1 MKVAGF
7 GEILLRLST
16 KKGILI
22 SNANEFN
29 INYGGGEANALIS
42 LSRFGIKT
50 RAITKV
56 SNDSIGDAIIRYLNE
71 NSVDTSFVTRG
82 SKRTPIYFLEAG
94 SGNRSSKVIYD
105 RKDSNFSSITEEDI
119 NIEEVLKDIDI
130 FHFSGVTLAISEEVR
145 KLVLKIIRYCNK
157 NNILVSYDSN
167 YRAKMWTLESARIA
181 TKEILP
187 YVNILSAGILDAEN
201 ILNMGCDLSD
211 EYEKL
216 NYYYKEISKIRKMP
230 GVMENIL
237 SNKDEEEELIK
248 EKIINRGKNQYW
260 YVAEENGKVI
270 GLGILMNHG
279 NLRKKH
285 VGVIT
290 LMVNS
295 DYQNKGVGS
304 LLMDKLINLSE
315 SLNIIRLELCVFRDN
330 YKAINLYKKFGF
342 KEEGIK
348 VKSALKN
355 GEYIDEIMMVRIS
368 L

>member
-1 MKVAGF
+1 MS
-7 GEILLRLST
+7 LR
-16 KKGILI
+16 I
-22 SNANEFN
+22 
-29 INYGGGEANALIS
+29 
-42 LSRFGIKT
+42 RDIK
-50 RAITKV
+50 
-56 SNDSIGDAIIRYLNE
+56 
-71 NSVDTSFVTRG
+71 
-82 SKRTPIYFLEAG
+82 
-94 SGNRSSKVIYD
+94 
-105 RKDSNFSSITEEDI
+105 
-119 NIEEVLKDIDI
+119 ID
-130 FHFSGVTLAISEEVR
+130 
-145 KLVLKIIRYCNK
+145 
-157 NNILVSYDSN
+157 D
-167 YRAKMWTLESARIA
+167 
-181 TKEILP
+181 
-187 YVNILSAGILDAEN
+187 
-201 ILNMGCDLSD
+201 
-211 EYEKL
+211 
-216 NYYYKEISKIRKMP
+216 YKEISKIRKMP

-279 NLRKKH
+279 NLRRKH

-355 GEYIDEIMMVRIS
+355 GEYIDEIMMARIS

>member
-1 MKVAGF
+1 MS
-7 GEILLRLST
+7 LR
-16 KKGILI
+16 I
-22 SNANEFN
+22 
-29 INYGGGEANALIS
+29 
-42 LSRFGIKT
+42 RDIK
-50 RAITKV
+50 I
-56 SNDSIGDAIIRYLNE
+56 
-71 NSVDTSFVTRG
+71 
-82 SKRTPIYFLEAG
+82 
-94 SGNRSSKVIYD
+94 
-105 RKDSNFSSITEEDI
+105 ED
-119 NIEEVLKDIDI
+119 
-130 FHFSGVTLAISEEVR
+130 
-145 KLVLKIIRYCNK
+145 
-157 NNILVSYDSN
+157 
-167 YRAKMWTLESARIA
+167 
-181 TKEILP
+181 
-187 YVNILSAGILDAEN
+187 
-201 ILNMGCDLSD
+201 
-211 EYEKL
+211 
-216 NYYYKEISKIRKMP
+216 YKEISKIRKMP

-248 EKIINRGKNQYW
+248 EKIINMGKNQYW

-315 SLNIIRLELCVFRDN
+315 SINIIRLELCVFRDN

-355 GEYIDEIMMVRIS
+355 GEYIDEIMMARIN

>member
-1 MKVAGF
+1 MS
-7 GEILLRLST
+7 LR
-16 KKGILI
+16 I
-22 SNANEFN
+22 
-29 INYGGGEANALIS
+29 
-42 LSRFGIKT
+42 RDIK
-50 RAITKV
+50 I
-56 SNDSIGDAIIRYLNE
+56 
-71 NSVDTSFVTRG
+71 
-82 SKRTPIYFLEAG
+82 
-94 SGNRSSKVIYD
+94 
-105 RKDSNFSSITEEDI
+105 ED
-119 NIEEVLKDIDI
+119 
-130 FHFSGVTLAISEEVR
+130 
-145 KLVLKIIRYCNK
+145 
-157 NNILVSYDSN
+157 
-167 YRAKMWTLESARIA
+167 
-181 TKEILP
+181 
-187 YVNILSAGILDAEN
+187 
-201 ILNMGCDLSD
+201 
-211 EYEKL
+211 
-216 NYYYKEISKIRKMP
+216 YKEISKIRKMT

-248 EKIINRGKNQYW
+248 EKIINRDKNQYW

-295 DYQNKGVGS
+295 DYQNKGIGS

-355 GEYIDEIMMVRIS
+355 GEYIDEIMMARIS

>member
-1 MKVAGF
+1 MS
-7 GEILLRLST
+7 LR
-16 KKGILI
+16 I
-22 SNANEFN
+22 
-29 INYGGGEANALIS
+29 
-42 LSRFGIKT
+42 RDIK
-50 RAITKV
+50 I
-56 SNDSIGDAIIRYLNE
+56 
-71 NSVDTSFVTRG
+71 
-82 SKRTPIYFLEAG
+82 
-94 SGNRSSKVIYD
+94 
-105 RKDSNFSSITEEDI
+105 ED
-119 NIEEVLKDIDI
+119 
-130 FHFSGVTLAISEEVR
+130 
-145 KLVLKIIRYCNK
+145 
-157 NNILVSYDSN
+157 
-167 YRAKMWTLESARIA
+167 
-181 TKEILP
+181 
-187 YVNILSAGILDAEN
+187 
-201 ILNMGCDLSD
+201 
-211 EYEKL
+211 
-216 NYYYKEISKIRKMP
+216 YKEISKIRKMP

-248 EKIINRGKNQYW
+248 EKIINKGKNQYW

-355 GEYIDEIMMVRIS
+355 GEYIDEIMMARIS

>member
-1 MKVAGF
+1 M
-7 GEILLRLST
+7 
-16 KKGILI
+16 
-22 SNANEFN
+22 N
-29 INYGGGEANALIS
+29 
-42 LSRFGIKT
+42 
-50 RAITKV
+50 
-56 SNDSIGDAIIRYLNE
+56 
-71 NSVDTSFVTRG
+71 
-82 SKRTPIYFLEAG
+82 
-94 SGNRSSKVIYD
+94 
-105 RKDSNFSSITEEDI
+105 
-119 NIEEVLKDIDI
+119 
-130 FHFSGVTLAISEEVR
+130 
-145 KLVLKIIRYCNK
+145 LKIRDIK
-157 NNILVSYDSN
+157 IED
-167 YRAKMWTLESARIA
+167 
-181 TKEILP
+181 
-187 YVNILSAGILDAEN
+187 
-201 ILNMGCDLSD
+201 
-211 EYEKL
+211 
-216 NYYYKEISKIRKMP
+216 YKEISKIRKMP

-260 YVAEENGKVI
+260 YVVEEDGKVI

-290 LMVNS
+290 LIVNS

-330 YKAINLYKKFGF
+330 YKALNLYKKFGF

-355 GEYIDEIMMVRIS
+355 GEYIDEVMMARII

>member
-1 MKVAGF
+1 MS
-7 GEILLRLST
+7 LR
-16 KKGILI
+16 I
-22 SNANEFN
+22 
-29 INYGGGEANALIS
+29 
-42 LSRFGIKT
+42 RDIK
-50 RAITKV
+50 I
-56 SNDSIGDAIIRYLNE
+56 
-71 NSVDTSFVTRG
+71 
-82 SKRTPIYFLEAG
+82 
-94 SGNRSSKVIYD
+94 
-105 RKDSNFSSITEEDI
+105 ED
-119 NIEEVLKDIDI
+119 
-130 FHFSGVTLAISEEVR
+130 
-145 KLVLKIIRYCNK
+145 
-157 NNILVSYDSN
+157 
-167 YRAKMWTLESARIA
+167 
-181 TKEILP
+181 
-187 YVNILSAGILDAEN
+187 
-201 ILNMGCDLSD
+201 
-211 EYEKL
+211 
-216 NYYYKEISKIRKMP
+216 YKEISKIRKMP

-295 DYQNKGVGS
+295 DYQNKGIGS

-348 VKSALKN
+348 VKSVLKN
-355 GEYIDEIMMVRIS
+355 GEYIDEIMMARIS

>member
-1 MKVAGF
+1 MS
-7 GEILLRLST
+7 LR
-16 KKGILI
+16 I
-22 SNANEFN
+22 
-29 INYGGGEANALIS
+29 
-42 LSRFGIKT
+42 RDIK
-50 RAITKV
+50 I
-56 SNDSIGDAIIRYLNE
+56 
-71 NSVDTSFVTRG
+71 
-82 SKRTPIYFLEAG
+82 
-94 SGNRSSKVIYD
+94 
-105 RKDSNFSSITEEDI
+105 ED
-119 NIEEVLKDIDI
+119 
-130 FHFSGVTLAISEEVR
+130 
-145 KLVLKIIRYCNK
+145 
-157 NNILVSYDSN
+157 
-167 YRAKMWTLESARIA
+167 
-181 TKEILP
+181 
-187 YVNILSAGILDAEN
+187 
-201 ILNMGCDLSD
+201 
-211 EYEKL
+211 
-216 NYYYKEISKIRKMP
+216 YKEISKIRKMP

-295 DYQNKGVGS
+295 DYQNKGIGS

-355 GEYIDEIMMVRIS
+355 GEYADEIMMARIS

>member
-1 MKVAGF
+1 MS
-7 GEILLRLST
+7 LR
-16 KKGILI
+16 I
-22 SNANEFN
+22 
-29 INYGGGEANALIS
+29 
-42 LSRFGIKT
+42 RDIK
-50 RAITKV
+50 I
-56 SNDSIGDAIIRYLNE
+56 
-71 NSVDTSFVTRG
+71 
-82 SKRTPIYFLEAG
+82 
-94 SGNRSSKVIYD
+94 
-105 RKDSNFSSITEEDI
+105 ED
-119 NIEEVLKDIDI
+119 
-130 FHFSGVTLAISEEVR
+130 
-145 KLVLKIIRYCNK
+145 
-157 NNILVSYDSN
+157 
-167 YRAKMWTLESARIA
+167 
-181 TKEILP
+181 
-187 YVNILSAGILDAEN
+187 
-201 ILNMGCDLSD
+201 
-211 EYEKL
+211 
-216 NYYYKEISKIRKMP
+216 YKEISKIRKMP

-355 GEYIDEIMMVRIS
+355 GEYADEIIMARIS

>member
-1 MKVAGF
+1 MS
-7 GEILLRLST
+7 LR
-16 KKGILI
+16 I
-22 SNANEFN
+22 
-29 INYGGGEANALIS
+29 
-42 LSRFGIKT
+42 RDIK
-50 RAITKV
+50 I
-56 SNDSIGDAIIRYLNE
+56 
-71 NSVDTSFVTRG
+71 
-82 SKRTPIYFLEAG
+82 
-94 SGNRSSKVIYD
+94 
-105 RKDSNFSSITEEDI
+105 ED
-119 NIEEVLKDIDI
+119 
-130 FHFSGVTLAISEEVR
+130 
-145 KLVLKIIRYCNK
+145 
-157 NNILVSYDSN
+157 
-167 YRAKMWTLESARIA
+167 
-181 TKEILP
+181 
-187 YVNILSAGILDAEN
+187 
-201 ILNMGCDLSD
+201 
-211 EYEKL
+211 
-216 NYYYKEISKIRKMP
+216 YKEISKIRKMP

-237 SNKDEEEELIK
+237 SNKDEKEELIK
-248 EKIINRGKNQYW
+248 EKIINKGKNQYW

-355 GEYIDEIMMVRIS
+355 GEYIDEIMMARIS

>member
-1 MKVAGF
+1 MS
-7 GEILLRLST
+7 LR
-16 KKGILI
+16 I
-22 SNANEFN
+22 
-29 INYGGGEANALIS
+29 
-42 LSRFGIKT
+42 RDIK
-50 RAITKV
+50 I
-56 SNDSIGDAIIRYLNE
+56 
-71 NSVDTSFVTRG
+71 
-82 SKRTPIYFLEAG
+82 
-94 SGNRSSKVIYD
+94 
-105 RKDSNFSSITEEDI
+105 ED
-119 NIEEVLKDIDI
+119 
-130 FHFSGVTLAISEEVR
+130 
-145 KLVLKIIRYCNK
+145 
-157 NNILVSYDSN
+157 
-167 YRAKMWTLESARIA
+167 
-181 TKEILP
+181 
-187 YVNILSAGILDAEN
+187 
-201 ILNMGCDLSD
+201 
-211 EYEKL
+211 
-216 NYYYKEISKIRKMP
+216 YKEISKIRKMP

-260 YVAEENGKVI
+260 YIAEENGKVI

-330 YKAINLYKKFGF
+330 YKAINLYNKFGF

-355 GEYIDEIMMVRIS
+355 GEYIDEVMMARII

>member
-1 MKVAGF
+1 MNLNIRDI
-7 GEILLRLST
+7 EI
-16 KKGILI
+16 
-22 SNANEFN
+22 
-29 INYGGGEANALIS
+29 
-42 LSRFGIKT
+42 
-50 RAITKV
+50 
-56 SNDSIGDAIIRYLNE
+56 
-71 NSVDTSFVTRG
+71 
-82 SKRTPIYFLEAG
+82 
-94 SGNRSSKVIYD
+94 
-105 RKDSNFSSITEEDI
+105 ED
-119 NIEEVLKDIDI
+119 
-130 FHFSGVTLAISEEVR
+130 
-145 KLVLKIIRYCNK
+145 
-157 NNILVSYDSN
+157 
-167 YRAKMWTLESARIA
+167 
-181 TKEILP
+181 
-187 YVNILSAGILDAEN
+187 
-201 ILNMGCDLSD
+201 
-211 EYEKL
+211 
-216 NYYYKEISKIRKMP
+216 YKEISKIRKMP

-295 DYQNKGVGS
+295 YYQNKGIGS

-348 VKSALKN
+348 IKSALKN
-355 GEYIDEIMMVRIS
+355 GEYVDEIIMARIN

>member
-1 MKVAGF
+1 
-7 GEILLRLST
+7 
-16 KKGILI
+16 
-22 SNANEFN
+22 
-29 INYGGGEANALIS
+29 
-42 LSRFGIKT
+42 
-50 RAITKV
+50 
-56 SNDSIGDAIIRYLNE
+56 
-71 NSVDTSFVTRG
+71 
-82 SKRTPIYFLEAG
+82 
-94 SGNRSSKVIYD
+94 
-105 RKDSNFSSITEEDI
+105 
-119 NIEEVLKDIDI
+119 
-130 FHFSGVTLAISEEVR
+130 
-145 KLVLKIIRYCNK
+145 
-157 NNILVSYDSN
+157 
-167 YRAKMWTLESARIA
+167 
-181 TKEILP
+181 
-187 YVNILSAGILDAEN
+187 
-201 ILNMGCDLSD
+201 
-211 EYEKL
+211 
-216 NYYYKEISKIRKMP
+216 MP
-230 GVMENIL
+230 GVIENIL

-295 DYQNKGVGS
+295 DYQNKGIGS

-355 GEYIDEIMMVRIS
+355 GEYIDEIMMARIS
-368 L
+368 LYI

>member
-1 MKVAGF
+1 MNLNIRDI
-7 GEILLRLST
+7 EI
-16 KKGILI
+16 
-22 SNANEFN
+22 
-29 INYGGGEANALIS
+29 
-42 LSRFGIKT
+42 
-50 RAITKV
+50 
-56 SNDSIGDAIIRYLNE
+56 
-71 NSVDTSFVTRG
+71 
-82 SKRTPIYFLEAG
+82 
-94 SGNRSSKVIYD
+94 
-105 RKDSNFSSITEEDI
+105 ED
-119 NIEEVLKDIDI
+119 
-130 FHFSGVTLAISEEVR
+130 
-145 KLVLKIIRYCNK
+145 
-157 NNILVSYDSN
+157 
-167 YRAKMWTLESARIA
+167 
-181 TKEILP
+181 
-187 YVNILSAGILDAEN
+187 
-201 ILNMGCDLSD
+201 
-211 EYEKL
+211 
-216 NYYYKEISKIRKMP
+216 YKEISKIRKMP

-295 DYQNKGVGS
+295 DYQNKGIGS

-355 GEYIDEIMMVRIS
+355 GEYADEIMMARIS

>member
-1 MKVAGF
+1 MS
-7 GEILLRLST
+7 LR
-16 KKGILI
+16 I
-22 SNANEFN
+22 
-29 INYGGGEANALIS
+29 
-42 LSRFGIKT
+42 RDIK
-50 RAITKV
+50 I
-56 SNDSIGDAIIRYLNE
+56 
-71 NSVDTSFVTRG
+71 
-82 SKRTPIYFLEAG
+82 
-94 SGNRSSKVIYD
+94 
-105 RKDSNFSSITEEDI
+105 ED
-119 NIEEVLKDIDI
+119 
-130 FHFSGVTLAISEEVR
+130 
-145 KLVLKIIRYCNK
+145 
-157 NNILVSYDSN
+157 
-167 YRAKMWTLESARIA
+167 
-181 TKEILP
+181 
-187 YVNILSAGILDAEN
+187 
-201 ILNMGCDLSD
+201 
-211 EYEKL
+211 
-216 NYYYKEISKIRKMP
+216 YKEISKIRKMP

-295 DYQNKGVGS
+295 DYQNKGIGS
-304 LLMDKLINLSE
+304 ILMDKLINLSE

-355 GEYIDEIMMVRIS
+355 GEYIDEIMMARIS

>member
-1 MKVAGF
+1 MS
-7 GEILLRLST
+7 LR
-16 KKGILI
+16 I
-22 SNANEFN
+22 
-29 INYGGGEANALIS
+29 
-42 LSRFGIKT
+42 RDIK
-50 RAITKV
+50 I
-56 SNDSIGDAIIRYLNE
+56 
-71 NSVDTSFVTRG
+71 
-82 SKRTPIYFLEAG
+82 
-94 SGNRSSKVIYD
+94 
-105 RKDSNFSSITEEDI
+105 ED
-119 NIEEVLKDIDI
+119 
-130 FHFSGVTLAISEEVR
+130 
-145 KLVLKIIRYCNK
+145 
-157 NNILVSYDSN
+157 
-167 YRAKMWTLESARIA
+167 
-181 TKEILP
+181 
-187 YVNILSAGILDAEN
+187 
-201 ILNMGCDLSD
+201 
-211 EYEKL
+211 
-216 NYYYKEISKIRKMP
+216 YKEISKIRKMP

-348 VKSALKN
+348 IKSALKN
-355 GEYIDEIMMVRIS
+355 GEYVDEIIMARIN

>member
-1 MKVAGF
+1 M
-7 GEILLRLST
+7 
-16 KKGILI
+16 
-22 SNANEFN
+22 N
-29 INYGGGEANALIS
+29 
-42 LSRFGIKT
+42 
-50 RAITKV
+50 
-56 SNDSIGDAIIRYLNE
+56 
-71 NSVDTSFVTRG
+71 
-82 SKRTPIYFLEAG
+82 
-94 SGNRSSKVIYD
+94 
-105 RKDSNFSSITEEDI
+105 
-119 NIEEVLKDIDI
+119 
-130 FHFSGVTLAISEEVR
+130 
-145 KLVLKIIRYCNK
+145 LKIRDI
-157 NNILVSYDSN
+157 
-167 YRAKMWTLESARIA
+167 
-181 TKEILP
+181 EIE
-187 YVNILSAGILDAEN
+187 D
-201 ILNMGCDLSD
+201 
-211 EYEKL
+211 
-216 NYYYKEISKIRKMP
+216 YKEISKIRKMS

-237 SNKDEEEELIK
+237 SNKDEEEESIK
-248 EKIINRGKNQYW
+248 EKIINMDKNQYW

-355 GEYIDEIMMVRIS
+355 GEYIDEIMMARIN

>member
-1 MKVAGF
+1 MS
-7 GEILLRLST
+7 LR
-16 KKGILI
+16 I
-22 SNANEFN
+22 
-29 INYGGGEANALIS
+29 
-42 LSRFGIKT
+42 RDIK
-50 RAITKV
+50 I
-56 SNDSIGDAIIRYLNE
+56 
-71 NSVDTSFVTRG
+71 
-82 SKRTPIYFLEAG
+82 
-94 SGNRSSKVIYD
+94 
-105 RKDSNFSSITEEDI
+105 ED
-119 NIEEVLKDIDI
+119 
-130 FHFSGVTLAISEEVR
+130 
-145 KLVLKIIRYCNK
+145 
-157 NNILVSYDSN
+157 
-167 YRAKMWTLESARIA
+167 
-181 TKEILP
+181 
-187 YVNILSAGILDAEN
+187 
-201 ILNMGCDLSD
+201 
-211 EYEKL
+211 
-216 NYYYKEISKIRKMP
+216 YKEISKIRKMP

-355 GEYIDEIMMVRIS
+355 GEYADEIMMARIS
-368 L
+368 LYI

>member
-1 MKVAGF
+1 MS
-7 GEILLRLST
+7 LR
-16 KKGILI
+16 I
-22 SNANEFN
+22 
-29 INYGGGEANALIS
+29 
-42 LSRFGIKT
+42 RDIK
-50 RAITKV
+50 I
-56 SNDSIGDAIIRYLNE
+56 
-71 NSVDTSFVTRG
+71 
-82 SKRTPIYFLEAG
+82 
-94 SGNRSSKVIYD
+94 
-105 RKDSNFSSITEEDI
+105 ED
-119 NIEEVLKDIDI
+119 
-130 FHFSGVTLAISEEVR
+130 
-145 KLVLKIIRYCNK
+145 
-157 NNILVSYDSN
+157 
-167 YRAKMWTLESARIA
+167 
-181 TKEILP
+181 
-187 YVNILSAGILDAEN
+187 
-201 ILNMGCDLSD
+201 
-211 EYEKL
+211 
-216 NYYYKEISKIRKMP
+216 YKEISKIRKMP

-295 DYQNKGVGS
+295 DNQNKGVGS
-304 LLMDKLINLSE
+304 LLMNKLINLSE

-355 GEYIDEIMMVRIS
+355 GEYIDEVMMARIS

>member
-1 MKVAGF
+1 MS
-7 GEILLRLST
+7 LR
-16 KKGILI
+16 I
-22 SNANEFN
+22 
-29 INYGGGEANALIS
+29 
-42 LSRFGIKT
+42 RDIK
-50 RAITKV
+50 I
-56 SNDSIGDAIIRYLNE
+56 
-71 NSVDTSFVTRG
+71 
-82 SKRTPIYFLEAG
+82 
-94 SGNRSSKVIYD
+94 
-105 RKDSNFSSITEEDI
+105 ED
-119 NIEEVLKDIDI
+119 
-130 FHFSGVTLAISEEVR
+130 
-145 KLVLKIIRYCNK
+145 
-157 NNILVSYDSN
+157 
-167 YRAKMWTLESARIA
+167 
-181 TKEILP
+181 
-187 YVNILSAGILDAEN
+187 
-201 ILNMGCDLSD
+201 
-211 EYEKL
+211 
-216 NYYYKEISKIRKMP
+216 YKEISKIRKMP

-237 SNKDEEEELIK
+237 SNKDEKEELIK
-248 EKIINRGKNQYW
+248 EKIINKGKNQYW

-304 LLMDKLINLSE
+304 LLMYKLINLSE

-355 GEYIDEIMMVRIS
+355 GEYIDEIMMARIS

>member
-1 MKVAGF
+1 M
-7 GEILLRLST
+7 S
-16 KKGILI
+16 
-22 SNANEFN
+22 
-29 INYGGGEANALIS
+29 
-42 LSRFGIKT
+42 
-50 RAITKV
+50 
-56 SNDSIGDAIIRYLNE
+56 
-71 NSVDTSFVTRG
+71 
-82 SKRTPIYFLEAG
+82 
-94 SGNRSSKVIYD
+94 
-105 RKDSNFSSITEEDI
+105 
-119 NIEEVLKDIDI
+119 
-130 FHFSGVTLAISEEVR
+130 
-145 KLVLKIIRYCNK
+145 LKIRDIK
-157 NNILVSYDSN
+157 IED
-167 YRAKMWTLESARIA
+167 
-181 TKEILP
+181 
-187 YVNILSAGILDAEN
+187 
-201 ILNMGCDLSD
+201 
-211 EYEKL
+211 
-216 NYYYKEISKIRKMP
+216 YKEISKIRKMP

-295 DYQNKGVGS
+295 DYQNKGIGS

-355 GEYIDEIMMVRIS
+355 GEYADEIMMARIS

>member
-1 MKVAGF
+1 M
-7 GEILLRLST
+7 
-16 KKGILI
+16 
-22 SNANEFN
+22 N
-29 INYGGGEANALIS
+29 
-42 LSRFGIKT
+42 
-50 RAITKV
+50 
-56 SNDSIGDAIIRYLNE
+56 
-71 NSVDTSFVTRG
+71 
-82 SKRTPIYFLEAG
+82 
-94 SGNRSSKVIYD
+94 
-105 RKDSNFSSITEEDI
+105 
-119 NIEEVLKDIDI
+119 
-130 FHFSGVTLAISEEVR
+130 
-145 KLVLKIIRYCNK
+145 LKIRDIK
-157 NNILVSYDSN
+157 IED
-167 YRAKMWTLESARIA
+167 
-181 TKEILP
+181 
-187 YVNILSAGILDAEN
+187 
-201 ILNMGCDLSD
+201 
-211 EYEKL
+211 
-216 NYYYKEISKIRKMP
+216 YKEISKIRKMP

-260 YVAEENGKVI
+260 YVAEDNGKVI

-355 GEYIDEIMMVRIS
+355 GEYIDEVMMARII

>member
-1 MKVAGF
+1 MS
-7 GEILLRLST
+7 LR
-16 KKGILI
+16 I
-22 SNANEFN
+22 
-29 INYGGGEANALIS
+29 
-42 LSRFGIKT
+42 RDIK
-50 RAITKV
+50 I
-56 SNDSIGDAIIRYLNE
+56 
-71 NSVDTSFVTRG
+71 
-82 SKRTPIYFLEAG
+82 
-94 SGNRSSKVIYD
+94 
-105 RKDSNFSSITEEDI
+105 ED
-119 NIEEVLKDIDI
+119 
-130 FHFSGVTLAISEEVR
+130 
-145 KLVLKIIRYCNK
+145 
-157 NNILVSYDSN
+157 
-167 YRAKMWTLESARIA
+167 
-181 TKEILP
+181 
-187 YVNILSAGILDAEN
+187 
-201 ILNMGCDLSD
+201 
-211 EYEKL
+211 
-216 NYYYKEISKIRKMP
+216 YKEISKIRKMP

-295 DYQNKGVGS
+295 DYQNKGIGS

-348 VKSALKN
+348 IKSALKN
-355 GEYIDEIMMVRIS
+355 GEYADEIIMAMIS

>member
-1 MKVAGF
+1 MS
-7 GEILLRLST
+7 LR
-16 KKGILI
+16 I
-22 SNANEFN
+22 
-29 INYGGGEANALIS
+29 
-42 LSRFGIKT
+42 RDIK
-50 RAITKV
+50 I
-56 SNDSIGDAIIRYLNE
+56 
-71 NSVDTSFVTRG
+71 
-82 SKRTPIYFLEAG
+82 
-94 SGNRSSKVIYD
+94 
-105 RKDSNFSSITEEDI
+105 ED
-119 NIEEVLKDIDI
+119 
-130 FHFSGVTLAISEEVR
+130 
-145 KLVLKIIRYCNK
+145 
-157 NNILVSYDSN
+157 
-167 YRAKMWTLESARIA
+167 
-181 TKEILP
+181 
-187 YVNILSAGILDAEN
+187 
-201 ILNMGCDLSD
+201 
-211 EYEKL
+211 
-216 NYYYKEISKIRKMP
+216 YKEISKIRKMP

-295 DYQNKGVGS
+295 DYQNKGIGS

-355 GEYIDEIMMVRIS
+355 GEYVDEIMMARIN

>member
-1 MKVAGF
+1 MS
-7 GEILLRLST
+7 LR
-16 KKGILI
+16 I
-22 SNANEFN
+22 
-29 INYGGGEANALIS
+29 
-42 LSRFGIKT
+42 RDIK
-50 RAITKV
+50 I
-56 SNDSIGDAIIRYLNE
+56 
-71 NSVDTSFVTRG
+71 
-82 SKRTPIYFLEAG
+82 
-94 SGNRSSKVIYD
+94 
-105 RKDSNFSSITEEDI
+105 ED
-119 NIEEVLKDIDI
+119 
-130 FHFSGVTLAISEEVR
+130 
-145 KLVLKIIRYCNK
+145 
-157 NNILVSYDSN
+157 
-167 YRAKMWTLESARIA
+167 
-181 TKEILP
+181 
-187 YVNILSAGILDAEN
+187 
-201 ILNMGCDLSD
+201 
-211 EYEKL
+211 
-216 NYYYKEISKIRKMP
+216 YKEISKIRKMP

-237 SNKDEEEELIK
+237 SNKDEEEESIK
-248 EKIINRGKNQYW
+248 EKIINMGKNQYW

-355 GEYIDEIMMVRIS
+355 GEYIDEIMMARIN

>member
-1 MKVAGF
+1 MS
-7 GEILLRLST
+7 LR
-16 KKGILI
+16 I
-22 SNANEFN
+22 
-29 INYGGGEANALIS
+29 
-42 LSRFGIKT
+42 RDIK
-50 RAITKV
+50 I
-56 SNDSIGDAIIRYLNE
+56 
-71 NSVDTSFVTRG
+71 
-82 SKRTPIYFLEAG
+82 
-94 SGNRSSKVIYD
+94 
-105 RKDSNFSSITEEDI
+105 ED
-119 NIEEVLKDIDI
+119 
-130 FHFSGVTLAISEEVR
+130 
-145 KLVLKIIRYCNK
+145 
-157 NNILVSYDSN
+157 
-167 YRAKMWTLESARIA
+167 
-181 TKEILP
+181 
-187 YVNILSAGILDAEN
+187 
-201 ILNMGCDLSD
+201 
-211 EYEKL
+211 
-216 NYYYKEISKIRKMP
+216 YKEISKIRKMP

-295 DYQNKGVGS
+295 DYQNKGIGS
-304 LLMDKLINLSE
+304 ILMDKLINLSE

-355 GEYIDEIMMVRIS
+355 GEYIDEFMMARIN

>member
-1 MKVAGF
+1 MNLNIRDI
-7 GEILLRLST
+7 EI
-16 KKGILI
+16 
-22 SNANEFN
+22 
-29 INYGGGEANALIS
+29 
-42 LSRFGIKT
+42 
-50 RAITKV
+50 
-56 SNDSIGDAIIRYLNE
+56 
-71 NSVDTSFVTRG
+71 
-82 SKRTPIYFLEAG
+82 
-94 SGNRSSKVIYD
+94 
-105 RKDSNFSSITEEDI
+105 ED
-119 NIEEVLKDIDI
+119 
-130 FHFSGVTLAISEEVR
+130 
-145 KLVLKIIRYCNK
+145 
-157 NNILVSYDSN
+157 
-167 YRAKMWTLESARIA
+167 
-181 TKEILP
+181 
-187 YVNILSAGILDAEN
+187 
-201 ILNMGCDLSD
+201 
-211 EYEKL
+211 
-216 NYYYKEISKIRKMP
+216 YKEISKIRKMP

-237 SNKDEEEELIK
+237 SNKDEEEESIK
-248 EKIINRGKNQYW
+248 EKIINMGKNQYW

-315 SLNIIRLELCVFRDN
+315 SINIIRLELCVFRDN

-355 GEYIDEIMMVRIS
+355 GEYADEIMMARIN